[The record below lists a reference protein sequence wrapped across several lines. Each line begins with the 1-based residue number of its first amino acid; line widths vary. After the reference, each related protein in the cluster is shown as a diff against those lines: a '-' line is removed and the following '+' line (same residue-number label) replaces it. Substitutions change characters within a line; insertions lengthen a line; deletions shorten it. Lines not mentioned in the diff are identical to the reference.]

1 MIYKVKFCVNSITIN
16 FRIGDQVVLRY
27 NKPCHRCIVT
37 QVDPETG
44 KLLSD
49 GEPMRTLKT
58 YRMIEPT
65 LDGPIFAIQFG
76 IDVCGTVNVGD
87 EVYAEE

>member
-1 MIYKVKFCVNSITIN
+1 MFIPIFFRVGDKVI
-16 FRIGDQVVLRY
+16 LRY

-37 QVDPETG
+37 QVDPASG
-44 KLLSD
+44 KLISN
-49 GEPMRTLKT
+49 GEPMRTLKS

-76 IDVCGTVNVGD
+76 IDICGTVKVGD
-87 EVYAEE
+87 EVYAET